1 MSEKHSE
8 RAVETSVNYKKVI
21 LFICMAV
28 MLGLLLCLF
37 VFPPP
42 KAAEPV
48 TLNVALYGYIPDY
61 GSFEDTV
68 RESWEEA
75 HPEVKLHFVQWDCY
89 ESVVPDDLDVFV
101 FDAINLDVFADAGSL
116 LPLSEEDIEDYD
128 DLIPSFMNGCRID
141 GTIYAVPQ
149 LLCTDFLFTRKSGQK
164 SSCIFRRSSTK
175 RKSIWI
181 LIQRSRRERCPREQ
195 SCRWRRSGICGI
207 QTPKAWSTK
216 TTDITTR
223 EGSRRDSSGGLRF
236 PHQAGR
242 RRVSAGSKEKCR
254 PAAGLPIRAN
264 SGRSL
269 MQCAAMRCGTDQ
281 TRPPR
286 RYADEDYSGKVLYRN
301 ELDSNQHFQ
310 VLRKPLDK
318 TIAAKIP
325 NRIPFF
331 PAGVLAT

>member
-1 MSEKHSE
+1 MSGIKSIDGLYHALGDSGLLTDY
-8 RAVETSVNYKKVI
+8 RSDRTKVI
-21 LFICMAV
+21 LYLQA
-28 MLGLLLCLF
+28 
-37 VFPPP
+37 
-42 KAAEPV
+42 
-48 TLNVALYGYIPDY
+48 
-61 GSFEDTV
+61 
-68 RESWEEA
+68 
-75 HPEVKLHFVQWDCY
+75 
-89 ESVVPDDLDVFV
+89 
-101 FDAINLDVFADAGSL
+101 
-116 LPLSEEDIEDYD
+116 
-128 DLIPSFMNGCRID
+128 
-141 GTIYAVPQ
+141 
-149 LLCTDFLFTRKSGQK
+149 
-164 SSCIFRRSSTK
+164 
-175 RKSIWI
+175 
-181 LIQRSRRERCPREQ
+181 
-195 SCRWRRSGICGI
+195 
-207 QTPKAWSTK
+207 
-216 TTDITTR
+216 TTAITTR

-242 RRVSAGSKEKCR
+242 RRISAGSKEKCR

-264 SGRSL
+264 TGRSL